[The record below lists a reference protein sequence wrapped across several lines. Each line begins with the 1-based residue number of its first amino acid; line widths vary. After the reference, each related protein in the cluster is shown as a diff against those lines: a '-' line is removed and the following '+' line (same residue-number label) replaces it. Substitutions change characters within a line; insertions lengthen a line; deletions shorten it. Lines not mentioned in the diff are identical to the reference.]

1 MPSGEVA
8 VVWNREAFPESE
20 RTDDTTL
27 SIYAHIEDAE
37 EATGGKLI
45 DDADEPRFYCDD
57 CETELTPLYDDR
69 EDLSTPIVCGHC
81 GGNNTR
87 RLKPMTDG
95 GAVDHDYDENELPA
109 SEQIGL
115 DGVQTDPMAG
125 GIAFDLVTRQPLF
138 VHQVVSPTV
147 VEYYEREGFDLL
159 GYKTHP
165 YLPVRP
171 DDTVYECV
179 FITRDAERAHKP
191 GDTYDFPR
199 GRLMH
204 VPIEQAWGESA

>member
-1 MPSGEVA
+1 MSRDISDRWPDAVAAVEIGGPVTELADSGERVLA
-8 VVWNREAFPESE
+8 
-20 RTDDTTL
+20 
-27 SIYAHIEDAE
+27 
-37 EATGGKLI
+37 
-45 DDADEPRFYCDD
+45 
-57 CETELTPLYDDR
+57 
-69 EDLSTPIVCGHC
+69 
-81 GGNNTR
+81 
-87 RLKPMTDG
+87 DG
-95 GAVDHDYDENELPA
+95 GAVDHDYDESELPP
-109 SEQIGL
+109 SERIGL
-115 DGVQTDPMAG
+115 DGVQTDPIAG

-138 VHQVVSPTV
+138 VRQVVAPTV

-204 VPIEQAWGESA
+204 VPVEQAWGESE